1 MKINESNT
9 IINIQ
14 EVHKLAEDM
23 DLIKIHLTNLT
34 IRSTKTRAEH
44 IINLIQKVLQE
55 KGKVKM

>member
-1 MKINESNT
+1 MKINENNT

-23 DLIKIHLTNLT
+23 DLIKIHLMNLT
-34 IRSTKTRAEH
+34 IRSTKTKAGH

-55 KGKVKM
+55 KEKEKM

>member
-34 IRSTKTRAEH
+34 IRSTKTKAGH
-44 IINLIQKVLQE
+44 IINPIQKVLQE
-55 KGKVKM
+55 KGKEKM